1 MLRID
6 AAAGLTMGVVF
17 VLLLCYQKQCF
28 VPVIDLNV
36 YPVEDRFMR
45 AWSSWMLSVGSFF
58 LYVSRSSRLSASK
71 VRPHANGWRIFTAWS
86 LNPRMYRL
94 AERASTG
101 LNLPTAEELIGVP
114 AMSPGLLRFSLPQ
127 HNTKTWSPQ
136 FL

>member
-1 MLRID
+1 MRRID

-36 YPVEDRFMR
+36 YPAEDRFMR
-45 AWSSWMLSVGSFF
+45 AWSSWTLSAGSFF
-58 LYVSRSSRLSASK
+58 LYVSRSSRSSGSK

-94 AERASTG
+94 VERAATV
-101 LNLPTAEELIGVP
+101 LNLPTAEELIGL
-114 AMSPGLLRFSLPQ
+114 PGSRPGSLRIAP
-127 HNTKTWSPQ
+127 
-136 FL
+136 